1 MTNVVVGVVPSTD
14 GGSAGET
21 VRLRHSDE
29 QRREGP
35 LRHNSR
41 CRMIDGLLQ
50 ARLYTKAKAERWRV
64 DRDAFSRALEASAAK
79 SFSSGAPEHAELERH
94 LVSLHL
100 EDLALACACADGD
113 DEAWRHFVLT
123 YRPPLYRAADAI
135 DPSGGARDLVDSLYA
150 DLFGLGS
157 TTRER
162 RSLFRYFHGRSSLAT
177 WLRAVLS
184 QRHVDRLREGK
195 RTEPIPDD
203 ESPQALAA
211 QPATQDPERGRFV
224 GLMQAALAA
233 VLAVLSSKDRLRMA
247 CYYSQQMTLAQVGRL
262 LGEHEATVSRQLSKT
277 RAAVRAGVEQRLRT
291 EHGLGEA
298 EVAECFASLAADA
311 GPLDLGELLA
321 TTESGPSGGETGR
334 TEARKIS
341 GLNRS
346 NEGRLS

>member
-1 MTNVVVGVVPSTD
+1 
-14 GGSAGET
+14 
-21 VRLRHSDE
+21 
-29 QRREGP
+29 
-35 LRHNSR
+35 
-41 CRMIDGLLQ
+41 MIDGQLQ
-50 ARLYTKAKAERWRV
+50 ARLYTTAKAERWRV
-64 DRDAFSRALEASAAK
+64 DRDAFGRALEASADKA
-79 SFSSGAPEHAELERH
+79 FSSGAPERAQLERH
-94 LVSLHL
+94 LASLHL

-113 DEAWRHFVLT
+113 DEAWQHFVLT

-157 TTRER
+157 ATRER

-184 QRHVDRLREGK
+184 QRHVDRLRERK
-195 RTEPIPDD
+195 RTDPIPDD

-211 QPATQDPERGRFV
+211 HPAPQDPERLRFV

-233 VLAVLSSKDRLRMA
+233 VLAVLSSKDRLRLA
-247 CYYSQQMTLAQVGRL
+247 CYYAQQMTLAQVGRL

-277 RAAVRAGVEQRLRT
+277 RAAIRAGVEQCLRA

-298 EVAECFASLAADA
+298 EIAECFASLAADA
-311 GPLDLGELLA
+311 GPLDLGELL
-321 TTESGPSGGETGR
+321 TETARGPVGGEADR
-334 TEARKIS
+334 SDARKIS
-341 GLNRS
+341 GLDRS